1 MRKAGLIALGSVEY
15 VRTLIVTSY
24 FMMVIWRRG
33 LDPDRDTKMMLPVF
47 CGGLALAVLFLSD

>member
-1 MRKAGLIALGSVEY
+1 MRKAELVVLGSLEDVL
-15 VRTLIVTSY
+15 TLIFTSC